1 MLTRLLPLLLATAPV
16 WAQYAPANP
25 EWNRPVAP
33 FRIAGNLY
41 YAGAEGISSFLLT
54 SPEGHILIDTG
65 FEETAAQ
72 VEANTAKLGFRFTDI
87 KLILATHGHND
98 HTGGIAVVK
107 RKTGA
112 RFLANPAERTTF
124 MEGGVNDFAW
134 PGRFA
139 YRPVTPDGALRDG
152 EPVRVGPLAVTPHF
166 TPGHTKGGTSYT
178 FTVEDSG
185 RPLRVLVAC
194 SVSTPGYKLVDN
206 ARYPDIVRDVESTI
220 AKMRAL
226 PVDIF
231 LSGHGWDF
239 GLAEKAKVKARA
251 TGDSAALFLNAA
263 DYRAWLDKSLA
274 AFRAELNKQRAAR
287 R

>member
-1 MLTRLLPLLLATAPV
+1 MLTRFLPLLLAAAPLP
-16 WAQYAPANP
+16 AQYAAANP

-41 YAGAEGISSFLLT
+41 YVGAEGISSFLLT
-54 SPEGHILIDTG
+54 SSQGHILFDTG

-72 VEANTAKLGFRFTDI
+72 VEANMARLGFRFADI

-98 HTGGIAVVK
+98 HSGGISAVK

-112 RFLANPAERTTF
+112 RFLVNPAERTTF
-124 MEGGVNDFAW
+124 LEGDVNDFAW

-139 YRPVTPDGALRDG
+139 YRPVTPDGLLRDG

-166 TPGHTKGGTSYT
+166 TPGHTKGGTSYA

-185 RPLRVLVAC
+185 RPLRVIVAC
-194 SVSTPGYKLVDN
+194 SVSTPGYKLVNN
-206 ARYPDIVRDVESTI
+206 AQYPDIVQDVESTI
-220 AKMRAL
+220 AKMRAFPL
-226 PVDIF
+226 DIF

-239 GLAEKAKVKARA
+239 GLVEKAKARA
-251 TGDSAALFLNAA
+251 ADASASLFLNAA
-263 DYRAWLDKSLA
+263 EYRAWLEKSLA
-274 AFRAELNKQRAAR
+274 AFRAELAKQRAAR
-287 R
+287 P